1 MHEYTYNFDIFKEI
15 VVIWSHIF
23 RYKNNCSPQ
32 IKSQWHF
39 LQEHKMRYLQIL
51 IIVDSY
57 K

>member
-39 LQEHKMRYLQIL
+39 LQEHKMRYLQI
-51 IIVDSY
+51 
-57 K
+57 